1 MIPETIGNYRI
12 LGPLG
17 QGSTGV
23 VYKAVRQ
30 GDNHPVALK
39 LVTPGRFASAARREQ
54 FVREA
59 RAAAQINHPG
69 LRRLYEAGE
78 SGDRLYLAME
88 YLEGSTLKN
97 LLVSGPLPTETAV
110 AWAAEI
116 AAGLAAAHE
125 AGVVH
130 GELTP
135 RKVFITQDGSVKL
148 LDAGLWRLAV
158 PSGVDISQEDTLRT
172 AQLAGGLVGGLAP
185 EQIRGSEPDVRSDVF
200 ALGTLIYEMVTG
212 QHPFA
217 EGGPAD
223 SMHRVLEREPEP
235 LTELAPEAPPA
246 LSTVLARAMAKDP
259 AARYP
264 SAVKMA
270 AALRAVAAGEEL
282 PPEEVEE
289 EVVVEQAVKKAT
301 SPLWWAIGA
310 AALLLVL
317 WFLYLALFRP

>member
-1 MIPETIGNYRI
+1 VIPETIGNYRI
-12 LGPLG
+12 VGPLG

-30 GDNHPVALK
+30 GDNQPVALK
-39 LVTPGRFASAARREQ
+39 LVAPGRFASAARREQ

-59 RAAAQINHPG
+59 RAATGLTHPR
-69 LRRLYEAGE
+69 LRRLYEVGE
-78 SGDRLYLAME
+78 SDDRLYVALE

-97 LLVSGPLPTETAV
+97 LLVGGPPATETAV

-116 AAGLAAAHE
+116 AEGLAAAHE

-130 GELTP
+130 GELIP
-135 RKVFITQDGSVKL
+135 AKVFITRDGSVKL

-158 PSGVDISQEDTLRT
+158 PTGVDISRDDTVRATRLST
-172 AQLAGGLVGGLAP
+172 VMVAGLAP
-185 EQIRGSEPDVRSDVF
+185 EQIGGSEPDVRSDVF
-200 ALGTLIYEMVTG
+200 ALGALIYEMVTG

-217 EGGPAD
+217 EASPAD

-235 LTELAPEAPPA
+235 VSELAPEAPPA
-246 LSTVLARAMAKDP
+246 LAGVLARALAKEP

-270 AALRAVAAGEEL
+270 AALRAVTAGEEL
-282 PPEEVEE
+282 PPEEVEA
-289 EVVVEQAVKKAT
+289 EVVVEQTVEKAT

-310 AALLLVL
+310 LALILVL
-317 WFLYLALFRP
+317 WFLYLSFFRP

>member
-1 MIPETIGNYRI
+1 MIPETIGNYRVV
-12 LGPLG
+12 GPLG

-30 GDNHPVALK
+30 GDNQPVALK

-54 FVREA
+54 FLREA

-69 LRRLYEAGE
+69 LRRLYEVGA

-88 YLEGSTLKN
+88 YLEGSTLKH
-97 LLVSGPLPTETAV
+97 LLVGGPPATETAM

-116 AAGLAAAHE
+116 AEGLAAAHE

-130 GELTP
+130 GELIP
-135 RKVFITQDGSVKL
+135 GKVFVTRDGSVKL

-158 PSGVDISQEDTLRT
+158 PTGVDISQEDTVRATRLST
-172 AQLAGGLVGGLAP
+172 GMVAGLAP
-185 EQIRGSEPDVRSDVF
+185 EQISGSEPDARSDVF
-200 ALGTLIYEMVTG
+200 ALGALIYEMVSG
-212 QHPFA
+212 RHPFA
-217 EGGPAD
+217 EASPAD

-235 LTELAPEAPPA
+235 VTELALEAPAA
-246 LSTVLARAMAKDP
+246 LDRVLARAMAKQP

-282 PPEEVEE
+282 PAEEVEE
-289 EVVVEQAVKKAT
+289 EVVVEQAVEKAT

-310 AALLLVL
+310 AVLIPVL

>member
-30 GDNHPVALK
+30 GENQPVALK
-39 LVTPGRFASAARREQ
+39 LVNPGRFASVARREQ

-59 RAAAQINHPG
+59 RAATEITHPH
-69 LRRLYEAGE
+69 LRRLYEVGE
-78 SGDRLYLAME
+78 SDDRLYLAME

-97 LLVSGPLPTETAV
+97 LLVSGPLATETAV

-116 AAGLAAAHE
+116 AAGLAAVHE

-130 GELTP
+130 GELIPT
-135 RKVFITQDGSVKL
+135 KVFVTRDGSVKL
-148 LDAGLWRLAV
+148 LDAGLWRLTV
-158 PSGVDISQEDTLRT
+158 PSGVDISQEDTLRA
-172 AQLAGGLVGGLAP
+172 AQLAAGLVGGLAP
-185 EQIRGSEPDVRSDVF
+185 EQVRGSEPDARSDVF

-212 QHPFA
+212 RHPFA
-217 EGGPAD
+217 EASPTA

-235 LTELAPEAPPA
+235 VTELSPEAPPA
-246 LSTVLARAMAKDP
+246 LSTVLARALAKEP

-270 AALRAVAAGEEL
+270 VALRAVAAGEEL
-282 PPEEVEE
+282 PAEEVEE
-289 EVVVEQAVKKAT
+289 EVVVEQAVEKAT

-310 AALLLVL
+310 AVLLLVL

>member
-12 LGPLG
+12 VGPLG

-30 GDNHPVALK
+30 GDNQPVALK
-39 LVTPGRFASAARREQ
+39 LLNPGRFASAARREQ

-59 RAAAQINHPG
+59 RAATQLSHPH
-69 LRRLYEAGE
+69 LRQLYDVGE
-78 SGDRLYLAME
+78 TGDRLYLAME

-97 LLVSGPLPTETAV
+97 LLVSGPLATETAL

-116 AAGLAAAHE
+116 ATGLAAVHE

-135 RKVFITQDGSVKL
+135 GKVFITQDGSVKL
-148 LDAGLWRLAV
+148 LDAGLWRLTV
-158 PSGVDISQEDTLRT
+158 PSGVDISQEDSLRA

-185 EQIRGSEPDVRSDVF
+185 EQVRGSEPDARSDVF

-212 QHPFA
+212 RHPFA
-217 EGGPAD
+217 EASPAA

-235 LTELAPEAPPA
+235 VTELSPEAPPA
-246 LSTVLARAMAKDP
+246 LSTVLARALAKEP

-270 AALRAVAAGEEL
+270 EALRAVAAGEEL
-282 PPEEVEE
+282 PAEEVE
-289 EVVVEQAVKKAT
+289 EVVVEQAVQKAT

-310 AALLLVL
+310 AVLLAVL